1 MKNKHEINSIL
12 SALLLATSYSAS
24 AEWAALDSSV
34 DVSQSS
40 ARYVR
45 AESAYIAQ
53 VKATN
58 NSENTISGP
67 FRVLIENASLNV
79 KNADGLTED
88 GVPYFDFLLDEI
100 APGAAISTTVSF
112 EYARRTRLSFAY
124 EIQNNASIDA
134 DGDGVNDDIDQCPAT
149 GEGEDVDDAGCAL
162 IDSDSGWALVW
173 RDEFNGNAIDDTKWT
188 HEVNCDGGG
197 NNEKQCYTASS
208 DNAYLE
214 NGVLKI
220 VAKPESDQALP
231 YSSARL
237 ISKEKGDWTYGRFE
251 IRAKA
256 PSGQGAWPAIW
267 MLPTDW
273 KYGGWPHSGE
283 IDIFEAVNLGVPLDD
298 GQGSIENKVHGTL
311 HYGKSW
317 PNNAYSGHSYTLPDG
332 ENPADD
338 FHVYAVEWQEGEI
351 RWYVDGV
358 LYQTQ
363 LKSEVSYNSEGQA
376 DGLVHKGWFTEQD
389 GENLLNNAPFDERF
403 HLLLNFAVGGNWPE
417 AVNQGG
423 IDASAFDGQNSFDVD
438 YVRVFECSVSPS
450 TGEGCATVTDNY
462 LDPKSEG
469 GTLINGAAPAPT
481 APSDGIARDLIIFA
495 DDMTA
500 SWPAWDCCGGTNPNV
515 VFDEV
520 VQSQVIEFTVGGAP
534 TVLGFNTNVAS
545 SPSPFDASPIYESGV
560 LEFDLKLVTA
570 PNNAAAGWNVKVEQ
584 GNAATAAQVSIATP
598 TETWQHYSIPVK
610 TLSDAGLNL
619 NGIDIVMLF
628 PDWGQGEGAVFRVDN
643 LRILQTPSNGADN
656 GEVESNLPAF
666 DFEPEGLGAALN
678 WNVFEN
684 SDNPPLEFVA
694 NPDTSGINSSS
705 TVAKITARVDGA
717 PWVGTEIQHGQI
729 TPFTLDESNSI
740 VKMMV
745 YKSVISDVGV
755 KFAIASGG
763 AQGEIKVANTKV
775 NEWEELTFDFSDYI
789 GRVETIDID
798 QVIVFPD
805 FDFATREQ
813 DNLVYFDNIRFYGSA
828 DDDTGDNGSGGE
840 DGGDNGGEHP
850 EQEGEL
856 IGNGGFTNGS
866 EGWVGTVNVISDN
879 GNNVFMADVAVAG
892 NPWDVNL
899 SQVMTLVPGETY
911 ELTFKAKAS
920 VARSI
925 IAGLGMNYAPWKNV
939 AHTVALSTS
948 WQTFTYTITAAGFG
962 DDNSRVFFD
971 LGAQAG
977 VVYIDD
983 VSVVVKSEDDGGDN
997 NDGGDNGAN
1006 TLATFDFESAGFG
1019 AELSWNVFE
1028 NSDNS
1033 PLEFVANPDS
1043 SGINDSSTVAKIT
1056 ARVDGAPWVG
1066 TEIQHGQITPFT
1078 LDESNSIVK
1087 MMVYKSVI
1095 SDVGV
1100 KFAIASGGAQGEIKV
1115 ANTKVNEWEEL
1126 TFDFSGYIGLVETID
1141 IDQII
1146 VFPDFATRTQD
1157 NVVYFDNIRLTNGDD
1172 VITPQG
1178 WNLVWS
1184 DEFSGTSIDQNKWTH
1199 EVNCDGGGNNEKQC
1213 YTASSDN
1220 SFVENGV
1227 LNIVAKA
1234 AANQPLPYS
1243 SARLISKN
1251 QGDWTYGRF
1260 EIRAKAPSGQG
1271 AWPAIWMLPTDQIYG
1286 GWPHSG
1292 EIDIFE
1298 AVNLGVALNDD
1309 GGNVESYV
1317 HGTLHYGQSWPNNDS
1332 SGHSYLLPDG
1342 ENPADDFHVYA
1353 IEWEEGE
1360 IRWYVDGV
1368 LYETQRKSTLSY
1380 NDNGDANGLAHRGWY
1395 TEHSGDTLWNNAPFD
1410 ERFHLLLNFA
1420 VGGSWPE
1427 AVNQGGVDASAFDG
1441 TNRFLIDYVRVYECA
1456 NSPSNGL
1463 GCATITE
1470 GYGDSVEN
1478 GGTLINGAAPIPVP
1492 ESDGIARDLLIFDDA
1507 INPQW
1512 PAWDCCGDSNPMVVF
1527 DEDAQSQVVEFTVGA
1542 TPTVLGFNTNFAD
1555 VPSPFDASPIEA
1567 NGTLEFDLK
1576 LVTPTHNASAAWNLK
1591 VEQGGASTEAVVTLA
1606 TPTPQ
1611 WQHYSIEVA
1620 ALKQS
1625 GLSLN
1630 GIDVVMI
1637 FPDWGQGEG
1646 AVFRVD
1652 NMQFLQGE
1660 DDGSGDDGGNNGDD
1674 GGTDPVVGDELVAN
1688 GSFENGSEGWIGD
1701 VSIVEDTTSADGN
1714 HVFQADIAMAG
1725 NPWDVN
1731 LSQVMT
1737 LTSGATYTVTFKAKA
1752 SKVRDMLVGLG
1763 LNHDPW
1769 TNVTQSVGLT
1779 TDWQNY
1785 TFTLTANGFGD
1796 DNSRVFFDLGA
1807 DNGVVQID
1815 DVSVVQVE
1823 TTGGDNGGPA
1833 EQEFVL
1839 ISSTDE
1845 TDIDFL
1851 PSTVGEWSTGT
1862 TIQSDVMF
1870 DGLLGWELTSSS
1882 NSPEQGNWG
1891 TVLAFQNGI
1900 NGDFSLFNR
1909 IELTLATT
1917 GHFAGGYK
1925 IAISA
1930 NGVNKE
1936 ISLPVNESISTWQS
1950 IVLDMA
1956 DIPLNLSQ
1964 VDWIAVYGIGGQS
1977 GVSQIHLTDFSL
1989 LKSAA
1994 IEFDSNTEN
2003 DFVFISSDASVSSDL
2018 IVDNDN
2024 YSDAGNVIFGEWST
2038 GTMISSTQYA
2048 GLNGLRLAANGSWGA
2063 VLALQGDISDGV
2075 NIDNYDVDFSQYTNL
2090 RFKAASQGAFERYA
2104 VSIVSKIGDGE
2115 VAQEVGFT
2123 LANQADWNEIDI
2135 DLAMYGVNLSHVSQI
2150 AIFGVYQG
2158 GSASQSLYITDLVMY
2173 DTGKV
2178 VANSK
2183 DSSDDKFVFFSSTG
2197 EDTDMVFDGD
2207 DSAHNG
2213 NMTISEWST
2222 GTTFNSEVIYNGL
2235 SAFQLIRGSASWGAV
2250 LALMGDIYG
2259 DVQEYSIDV
2268 AQYKTLNFKIA
2279 AQGGFS
2285 EYTLDFVVDGAE
2297 HKIPLTV
2304 NSNWR
2309 DVTID
2314 LTDVPL
2320 NLSKLTQIA
2329 IFGVGGGQGNSI
2341 YITDMNLSQ

>member
-134 DGDGVNDDIDQCPAT
+134 DSDGVNDDIDQCPAT

-376 DGLVHKGWFTEQD
+376 DGLVHKGWFTEEN

-481 APSDGIARDLIIFA
+481 APSDGIARDLIIFE

-515 VFDEV
+515 VFDED

-666 DFEPEGLGAALN
+666 DFEPEGLGAGLN

-705 TVAKITARVDGA
+705 R
-717 PWVGTEIQHGQI
+717 
-729 TPFTLDESNSI
+729 
-740 VKMMV
+740 
-745 YKSVISDVGV
+745 
-755 KFAIASGG
+755 
-763 AQGEIKVANTKV
+763 
-775 NEWEELTFDFSDYI
+775 
-789 GRVETIDID
+789 
-798 QVIVFPD
+798 
-805 FDFATREQ
+805 
-813 DNLVYFDNIRFYGSA
+813 
-828 DDDTGDNGSGGE
+828 
-840 DGGDNGGEHP
+840 
-850 EQEGEL
+850 
-856 IGNGGFTNGS
+856 
-866 EGWVGTVNVISDN
+866 
-879 GNNVFMADVAVAG
+879 
-892 NPWDVNL
+892 
-899 SQVMTLVPGETY
+899 
-911 ELTFKAKAS
+911 
-920 VARSI
+920 
-925 IAGLGMNYAPWKNV
+925 
-939 AHTVALSTS
+939 
-948 WQTFTYTITAAGFG
+948 
-962 DDNSRVFFD
+962 
-971 LGAQAG
+971 
-977 VVYIDD
+977 
-983 VSVVVKSEDDGGDN
+983 
-997 NDGGDNGAN
+997 
-1006 TLATFDFESAGFG
+1006 
-1019 AELSWNVFE
+1019 
-1028 NSDNS
+1028 
-1033 PLEFVANPDS
+1033 
-1043 SGINDSSTVAKIT
+1043 VAKIT

-1234 AANQPLPYS
+1234 AANQALPYS

-1251 QGDWTYGRF
+1251 QGDWIYGRF

-1368 LYETQRKSTLSY
+1368 LYETQRKSTLNY

-1512 PAWDCCGDSNPMVVF
+1512 PAWDCCGDSNPVVVF
-1527 DEDAQSQVVEFTVGA
+1527 DADAQSQVVEFTVGA

-1769 TNVTQSVGLT
+1769 TNVTQNVGLT

-1823 TTGGDNGGPA
+1823 TTGGDNGGPV

-2178 VANSK
+2178 AANSQ

-2314 LTDVPL
+2314 LADVPL